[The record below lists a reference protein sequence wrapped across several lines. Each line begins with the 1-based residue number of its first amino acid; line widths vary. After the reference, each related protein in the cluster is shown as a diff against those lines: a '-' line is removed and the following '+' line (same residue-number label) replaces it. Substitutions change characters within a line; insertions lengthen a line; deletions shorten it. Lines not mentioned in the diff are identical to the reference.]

1 MASGGSP
8 DSRLKT
14 HLTRELQDSRLT
26 SQIRLKTQD
35 SRLVS
40 GVKPS
45 GARQARS
52 DPHHVTVVETTAR
65 GPLAPLASC
74 VWLIQSVAVHS
85 LHCIYLRN

>member
-1 MASGGSP
+1 MAENFPGFSKGGKGVRTQILASGGSP

-40 GVKPS
+40 G
-45 GARQARS
+45 A
-52 DPHHVTVVETTAR
+52 
-65 GPLAPLASC
+65 
-74 VWLIQSVAVHS
+74 
-85 LHCIYLRN
+85 N